1 MAPDPEAV
9 RRCIVVLIRLPRD
22 EARPAVV
29 GRSDLLSELSCATVL
44 PITTALRVGISMR
57 IDIAPSQE
65 NGLRAASQ
73 VMVDWPQTVRFSDID
88 QAIGQLDAATMRVIT
103 QQIAV
108 VLRIGAG
115 VLMIALGI
123 YAMVRPNLLMPV
135 KRETLQIA
143 GQKVVMET
151 RRIVAIPRPLSG
163 LIIVS
168 GGGLILLGI
177 AKRRM

>member
-9 RRCIVVLIRLPRD
+9 RRCVVVLVKLPRD

-88 QAIGQLDAATMRVIT
+88 QAIGQLDAATIRVIA

-115 VLMIALGI
+115 RLRRTG
-123 YAMVRPNLLMPV
+123 
-135 KRETLQIA
+135 A
-143 GQKVVMET
+143 GGDGPA
-151 RRIVAIPRPLSG
+151 RRD
-163 LIIVS
+163 
-168 GGGLILLGI
+168 
-177 AKRRM
+177 